1 MRSIKTL
8 AWRPLQFLKSLI
20 SPSNITLAEPIAP
33 EEPKAEEPAT
43 QASLDELNLSPR
55 VFNCLWKSNIRNIET
70 VASMS
75 DENLLDI
82 PAKCQVIIMMLVDD
96 KVCMQISNK
105 LKNQLKKGQILIC
118 LLYTSHAADE

>member
-1 MRSIKTL
+1 M
-8 AWRPLQFLKSLI
+8 QFLKSLI
-20 SPSNITLAEPIAP
+20 SPSNIELAEPIAP

-82 PAKCQVIIMMLVDD
+82 PVWCEGAHRTERTHVELRYI
-96 KVCMQISNK
+96 
-105 LKNQLKKGQILIC
+105 
-118 LLYTSHAADE
+118 

>member
-1 MRSIKTL
+1 MHQLSLVEMENIFMRSIKTL

-20 SPSNITLAEPIAP
+20 SPSNVTLAEPIAP

-82 PAKCQVIIMMLVDD
+82 PGFGVKALTELKERMLS
-96 KVCMQISNK
+96 CGISENK
-105 LKNQLKKGQILIC
+105 
-118 LLYTSHAADE
+118 HRP

>member
-8 AWRPLQFLKSLI
+8 AGRPLQFLKSLI
-20 SPSNITLAEPIAP
+20 SPSKITLAEPIAP
-33 EEPKAEEPAT
+33 EELKAEAPAT
-43 QASLDELNLSPR
+43 QASLDALNLSPR

-82 PAKCQVIIMMLVDD
+82 PGFGVKALTELKERMLT
-96 KVCMQISNK
+96 CNISENR
-105 LKNQLKKGQILIC
+105 
-118 LLYTSHAADE
+118 HRP